1 MYWKERESH
10 VLNELLNKNM
20 DYLNINDKKLVPVI
34 AELNQLL
41 AEYNVYYQK
50 LRSFHW
56 NVLGKN
62 FFELHNKFEELYN
75 DAKLKIDETAERILT
90 LRYHPVSKFSKYL
103 KMAKI
108 QETSAMI
115 TDTEMVDHILK
126 DHEIILQQMKKVINK
141 SETAGD
147 EGTIDMIG
155 GYIAEMEKSSWM
167 LDAWNRNS
175 EDQLKKAKLNKAS

>member
-1 MYWKERESH
+1 
-10 VLNELLNKNM
+10 M

-56 NVLGKN
+56 NILGKN

-103 KMAKI
+103 KMAEI
-108 QETSAMI
+108 QESSAMI
-115 TDTEMVDHILK
+115 SDTEMVDHILK
-126 DHEIILQQMKKVINK
+126 DHEIILQQMKRVINK

-147 EGTIDMIG
+147 DGTIDMIG
-155 GYIAEMEKSSWM
+155 GYIAELEKSSWM
-167 LDAWNRNS
+167 FEAWSRDS
-175 EDQLKKAKLNKAS
+175 KDPFKKANRIKAS